1 MGNEEEQKIVLDITE
16 TTEQGSETSSID
28 TNESDIDDSYKTTNL
43 NVSSEMENE
52 EEQKI
57 VLDITGTTEQG
68 SETSSI
74 DTNESD
80 VDDSYMTIILKG
92 NSEKENDEQEQSEDD
107 FIDAENSIE
116 SFDEIIDDFNNRAV
130 LRDLTEQLVE
140 NELQKRGF
148 KVKLMNY
155 IKGMIIVQM
164 FLIAIPVLL
173 LTGASFLNVSKL
185 RSLDSEALSIFCD
198 FMKYYISAVIVEFIA
213 MLFFIVKYVF
223 DKSITEL
230 VKEYKISD

>member
-107 FIDAENSIE
+107 FIDDENSIE
-116 SFDEIIDDFNNRAV
+116 SFDEIIDAFNNRAV

>member
-16 TTEQGSETSSID
+16 
-28 TNESDIDDSYKTTNL
+28 
-43 NVSSEMENE
+43 
-52 EEQKI
+52 
-57 VLDITGTTEQG
+57 TTEQG